1 MKLKGDGPIT
11 EGERTIARQTL
22 GGLTVNDKAT
32 AEANL
37 NATNQ
42 VTATR
47 IVAYSAGSVSY
58 TQTIGTVTCS
68 GNTKSESP
76 VSGPLSLPDAEEI
89 RRAGG
94 ALFSDLGPG
103 FGKAAF
109 STAEST
115 SGGPDPAGGSE
126 RHTPK

>member
-1 MKLKGDGPIT
+1 
-11 EGERTIARQTL
+11 
-22 GGLTVNDKAT
+22 
-32 AEANL
+32 
-37 NATNQ
+37 
-42 VTATR
+42 
-47 IVAYSAGSVSY
+47 
-58 TQTIGTVTCS
+58 
-68 GNTKSESP
+68 
-76 VSGPLSLPDAEEI
+76 LSLPDAEEI

-126 RHTPK
+126 RHTPSKTIKAAAAAKAGTSGWKRFMVKPFNDEANTALCPLTKTREVGRLVRRC